1 MDILVSLIFI
11 LIVGYIVYNLIRK
24 NIISKNRAN
33 AFNLTIQGT
42 DFNPVYAYPNTKAP
56 QLAIDPDKRMFY
68 IAGRTPKVFH
78 ASEMINIGKKTYTT
92 TKPFSNMTLIVHE
105 LSITTTDLDESV
117 RYVYCENT
125 YQLDQWYGRIQAVW
139 NM

>member
-1 MDILVSLIFI
+1 MGLIGFFLF
-11 LIVGYIVYNLIRK
+11 LIIGFIVYKFTILP
-24 NIISKNRAN
+24 IITKKRSN
-33 AFNLTIQGT
+33 AFLSIMQGT

-78 ASEMINIGKKTYTT
+78 ASEVTAITLIDVIDGHGLNLGKK
-92 TKPFSNMTLIVHE
+92 
-105 LSITTTDLDESV
+105 LSITVTELDEPI
-117 RYVYCENT
+117 RYIFFPNA
-125 YQLDQWYGRIQAVW
+125 YQGDQWYGRIQAVW